1 MDNQMVT
8 RQLNIE
14 IEKLKVGD
22 YTSYQNFYSMTSN
35 YLYTNVWNNVQ
46 DQKATYDIM
55 NELYTDIYAS
65 IGTELTDNNQFFEW
79 LDSKLFTHVTTYLTT
94 HNMPC
99 ASERNGVNRTEQ
111 AAVIASGMNTAMG
124 GGNASA
130 GMGSA
135 GGSGYAVMG
144 SAGGSGY
151 AGMGSA
157 TGGNGYAGVGSATGG
172 NGYAGVGSAT
182 GGNGYAGVSSATG
195 GNGSVGVES
204 ATGGNG
210 SVGVSSATGGSG
222 SVGLAPAAGGSAGIG
237 SGAASVGAK
246 VGISLGVKIAIGVI
260 SSLAVVGLGVGA
272 VKILKPNAADT
283 ATTVEATT
291 ESVAQVTDES
301 AADGTGDSTGVTE
314 AATTE
319 AATEE
324 AKVDEATAR
333 YTAYYDF
340 VKKEMEDYPVEA
352 TMGTGGFV
360 YTNSFDGMVYTGLVD
375 FNNTG
380 NEQLILAYCEN
391 PEDGE
396 EGTSKYTV
404 KVFDFVDD
412 EAKEIQSFDGYQF
425 GYEESDAGK
434 NLWVRSGTDVD
445 VVNTE
450 DYEDNMKMY
459 TFNGDSF
466 EEQQNYYIHYASS
479 ESGGMVGVVT
489 AYDDNGSI
497 TGDEYNDKVGELEE
511 LPEFYKLSERF
522 DYGFADNSRQVKALK
537 AKHDTVDLLAE
548 KAGDKEWAKTK
559 DVVNLDD
566 NTQGDDQQYTFTANK
581 YNEVYSTYFIIN
593 RDLTEAENDY
603 VQVSDDK
610 KTIHV
615 YGHIMRYK
623 YQPELIDRCYTY
635 IDDILVVVG
644 TSTGGSYGPASYYWS
659 DDMDNIAKLEYN
671 DEKEVSKEEY
681 DANVEKLMSR

>member
-46 DQKATYDIM
+46 DQRATYDIM

-99 ASERNGVNRTEQ
+99 ASDRNGANRTEQ
-111 AAVIASGMNTAMG
+111 AAVITVGMNTAME

-135 GGSGYAVMG
+135 GGSGYV
-144 SAGGSGY
+144 
-151 AGMGSA
+151 GMGSA

-182 GGNGYAGVSSATG
+182 GGNG
-195 GNGSVGVES
+195 SVGV
-204 ATGGNG
+204 G
-210 SVGVSSATGGSG
+210 SATGGSG
-222 SVGLAPAAGGSAGIG
+222 SAGLAPAAGGSAGIG

-260 SSLAVVGLGVGA
+260 STLAVVGLSVGA

-291 ESVAQVTDES
+291 ETAAQVTDES
-301 AADGTGDSTGVTE
+301 VADDTGDSTGVTE
-314 AATTE
+314 TATTE

-340 VKKEMEDYPVEA
+340 VKKNMEDYPVEA
-352 TMGTGGFV
+352 AMGASRLI
-360 YTNSFDGMVYTGLVD
+360 YTNEFDGMVYAGLVD

-380 NEQLILAYCEN
+380 KEQLILAYCGIT
-391 PEDGE
+391 EDW
-396 EGTSKYTV
+396 TDCKYII
-404 KVFDFVDD
+404 KVFDYVDD
-412 EAKEIQSFDGYQF
+412 AVKEIQSFEGYQL
-425 GYEESDAGK
+425 GYEESDIGK
-434 NLWVRSGTDVD
+434 NLWIRSGTWVD
-445 VVNTE
+445 NDGYMGE
-450 DYEDNMKMY
+450 FDDNIKIY
-459 TFNGDSF
+459 TYDGGDF
-466 EEQQNYYIHYASS
+466 EETQSYYIHYDLAAPGGEVQAS
-479 ESGGMVGVVT
+479 
-489 AYDDNGSI
+489 DDNGSI
-497 TGDEYNDKVGELEE
+497 TEDEYNDKVSELEE
-511 LPEFYKLSERF
+511 LPEFYKLSERY
-522 DYGFADNSRQVKALK
+522 DYGSVDNSRQVKVLK

-548 KAGDKEWAKTK
+548 KAGDKEWANDK
-559 DVVNLDD
+559 DVVDLDE
-566 NTQGDDQQYTFTANK
+566 NSQGDDHQYTFTANK
-581 YNEVYSTYFIIN
+581 YNEVYITNFSFHSDMSYI
-593 RDLTEAENDY
+593 ENES
-603 VQVSDDK
+603 VEISNDK
-610 KTIHV
+610 KTIHA
-615 YGHIMRYK
+615 YGYVIENRMAYG
-623 YQPELIDRCYTY
+623 EMIDRCYTY
-635 IDDILVVVG
+635 MDDILVVVG

-659 DDMDNIAKLEYN
+659 DDMENIAKLEYN